1 VLTNSIPNIST
12 ANHCSREIN
21 GAIVN
26 YGAGAEVSNIK
37 LASDFSSIE
46 IAGLAAEVKPS
57 TVSKILL
64 DLGHDIDESAVTFKP
79 SGKHGSIAEVRIED
93 QSFAKDIVRRWEQLA
108 EPRNISIKETTST
121 TESGTTEKRVQL
133 STVTCTWYQPSR
145 LAWLTYSEEASA
157 TRAIDI
163 LGEIKILDRIPSANY
178 QESTHADGEKT
189 SCTLCLG
196 NLAGETTLRDIRW
209 KLFGTVSP
217 DKITLGD
224 PTYKYSDAEA
234 AQRVRDLLETKG
246 ELDSFQYCLVSG
258 SGKVKATA
266 AFLDRDSAAKAVRDL
281 HNTSIK
287 ALANTKIFVNH
298 IVSVKYNIPTPITR
312 ALKVELDQL
321 AKDFWQSGHVQLK
334 IYQEDPSKSFTT
346 ARLFWENLKSI
357 SGAKIR
363 LEKLLAGVL
372 VMKGEEPLWDIYFL
386 KSAALVD
393 LAALGATHQM
403 YILRDPCKSRLVM
416 YGGSVDGRKEV
427 QQALVKKVEA
437 LHELEHTIILT
448 PLLLKHAM
456 QGGME
461 RLKSKFGESVRLKV
475 GFRSSTITITGS
487 EDDFRQARA
496 LLTDIPLGEGPEIS
510 SQSSSSCVICWTEAI
525 ETVHTA
531 CGHIYC
537 RECFANQA
545 SSATDAE
552 IPLRCIGSEGVCK
565 RVFSLHDL
573 ESMLSSPSFESLL
586 RTSFDSH
593 IRTRPE
599 VFQYCPTP
607 DCSQIYRPTTTGEIF
622 YCATCL
628 TPICTTCNVISHEG
642 MNCEEWKEMDIED
655 NRALRQYKEEHD
667 VRDCPNCK
675 MGIEKTEG
683 CNHMECTRCRAH
695 ICWFCMEIFEL
706 SEECYDH
713 MTEIHE
719 DPWDEGED
727 DGDGLGDFF

>member
-1 VLTNSIPNIST
+1 MITKSIPNLPT
-12 ANHCSREIN
+12 VNHCSREIN
-21 GAIVN
+21 GDIVD
-26 YGAGAEVSNIK
+26 YRAGAEVSNIK

-46 IAGLAAEVKPS
+46 ITGLAADVKPS

-64 DLGHDIDESAVTFKP
+64 ELGHEIDESAVTFKP
-79 SGKHGSIAEVRIED
+79 SGKYGSIAEIRIED
-93 QSFAKDIVRRWEQLA
+93 QSFAKDVVRRWEQLA
-108 EPRNISIKETTST
+108 GPRNISIKETTSPT
-121 TESGTTEKRVQL
+121 DSGTTEKRVQL
-133 STVTCTWYQPSR
+133 GTVTCTWYQPSR
-145 LAWLTYSEEASA
+145 LAWLTYSEEAIA

-163 LGEIKILDRIPSANY
+163 LGEIKILDRIPSVNY
-178 QESTHADGEKT
+178 QESTYTNEEKT
-189 SCTLCLG
+189 SCIVCLG
-196 NLAGETTLRDIRW
+196 NLAGQTTLRDIRW

-246 ELDSFQYCLVSG
+246 ELDSFQYRLVSG

-266 AFLDRDSAAKAVRDL
+266 TFLDRDSAAKAVRDL
-281 HNTSIK
+281 HNTSVK
-287 ALANTKIFVNH
+287 VLASTKIFVNH
-298 IVSVKYNIPTPITR
+298 IVSVKYNIPTLITR

-321 AKDFWQSGHVQLK
+321 AKDFWRSGHVQLK

-346 ARLFWENLKSI
+346 ARLYWENLKNVP
-357 SGAKIR
+357 GAKIR

-393 LAALGATHQM
+393 LAALGTTHQM
-403 YILRDPCKSRLVM
+403 YILRDTCKSQLVM
-416 YGGSVDGRKEV
+416 YGGSVDARKEV
-427 QQALVKKVEA
+427 QQALVEKVEA
-437 LHELEHTIILT
+437 LHEQEHTIVLT
-448 PLLLKHAM
+448 PLLLKQVM

-461 RLKSKFGESVRLKV
+461 RLKSKFRESVSLKV
-475 GFRSSTITITGS
+475 GFHSSTITITGS
-487 EDDFRQARA
+487 EDDLRQARA
-496 LLTDIPLGEGPEIS
+496 LLTDIPLDVGPEMS
-510 SQSSSSCVICWTEAI
+510 SQTTDSCVICWTEAV
-525 ETVHTA
+525 EPVHTT

-552 IPLRCIGSEGVCK
+552 IPLRCIGSEGACK
-565 RVFSLHDL
+565 QIFSIADL
-573 ESMLSSPSFESLL
+573 ELMLSSPSFESLL
-586 RTSFDSH
+586 RTCFDSH

-599 VFQYCPTP
+599 EFQYCPTP
-607 DCSQIYRPTTTGEIF
+607 DCSQIYRPTTTGETF

-642 MNCEEWKEMDIED
+642 MNCEEWKEMDSED
-655 NRALRQYKEEHD
+655 NRAFRQYKEEHG

-683 CNHMECTRCRAH
+683 CNHMECTRCGAH
-695 ICWFCMEIFEL
+695 ICWFCMETFKL
-706 SEECYDH
+706 SGECYEH
-713 MTEIHE
+713 MTEIHG
-719 DPWDEGED
+719 DIWGEGED
-727 DGDGLGDFF
+727 DGEGEGDFF